1 MTISEA
7 ISQTRKLSGNAV
19 DDNTMCRWLSELDGR
34 LMLDFYKG
42 GEWMAYALPQ
52 DADHEL
58 LVPFPWDELY
68 VHYLEAMVYYSNGEY
83 ERYRNSYEMY
93 NKKELDY
100 RQWYARN
107 QLPITLE
114 ALQKRCCTVVTEG
127 RGSKPFWYLSAYALA
142 VKHGYTGTE
151 EEWLA
156 ELVGPQ
162 GPAGQ
167 DGSGVEIRGTYA
179 DLEALEEAIS
189 NPNQGDMYNVGT
201 TAPYQIYMWDETTP
215 PGAWVNQ
222 GQLQGPKGDT
232 GPQGIPGPEGPK
244 GDTGD
249 TGPQGAKGETGAQG
263 PAGQTGPQGPQGQ
276 KGDKGDPFTYEDFTA
291 EQLEALTG
299 PAGPQGEPGA
309 KGEKGDTG
317 ATGPQ
322 GEKGETGATGPQ
334 GEKGDTGAQGPQG
347 PKGDTGETGPQGP
360 KGDTGEQG
368 PQGPKGDT
376 GTGLDIKGT
385 YDSVELLEAAVQSPQ
400 QGDMYNVGA
409 SAPYT
414 IYMWDETSGTGD
426 WVSQGQL
433 HGAKG
438 DTGPQGPQ
446 GEPGTPGAQGPAGAD
461 GQPGEDGGY
470 YTPSVDASGNLSWA
484 ASKADM
490 PAVSGTNIRG
500 PQGPAGEDGAP
511 GEQGPAGQDGAPGAQ
526 GEQGPQG
533 PAGADGQ
540 DATIN
545 GVNALTLQTANG
557 ISSNQSGGTLTIKLP
572 DGGDVGD
579 VLKRTA
585 TSAEWGELP
594 EAATAFSVTI
604 PADGWGEDN
613 AAAVQNP
620 AFAASGYAYVCG
632 PDEDSRSGWASG
644 GVRAA
649 DSVTEDG
656 SLGFLCDAV
665 PDGPLTVNFVRME
678 TGGTS
683 APVLSTGGAG
693 GGGGGGGIKLL
704 SIAVTTPPN
713 KTEYRPGDVF
723 DPAGMV
729 VTASYEFGLEQAV
742 TGYTYTPSGALAEGN
757 TQITISY
764 SEGGVTAQTTQAIT
778 VEKAAVQ
785 VPSQSGALTYTGE
798 AQSPTWDNYNQ
809 ADMTLSGETSGT
821 NAGSYDAVFTLTNTV
836 GTQWPDG
843 TTEPKTVAWSIQK
856 ATGQVTLNPES
867 LTLTADQ
874 TSGTVTVTRLGTG
887 AVTAQVTDT
896 SVASA
901 QVSGDQVTV
910 TGLETGTTTVT
921 VSAADDG
928 NYTAGSASLS
938 VQVQFSEIYGVEW
951 NGTETTVW
959 SRTDA
964 AEMFTDPEPAVNN
977 GTGSSPFDDI
987 MPWSGMVTSEDPEAG
1002 TVVSIP
1008 KFWYKWTRSGNGMKL
1023 QISNGPE
1030 DGFFVSP
1037 AHADRGDGYGERDV
1051 VYVGRYHCGSS
1062 YKSQT
1067 GVQPVTNITR
1077 STARDRIHTLGDDV
1091 YQWDW
1096 ATRWTIM
1103 MLYLVE
1109 YANWNSQA
1117 AIGYGCSPSG
1127 NKFNMGL
1134 TDAMQY
1140 HTGTSAASRTTYGC
1154 CQYRH
1159 IEGLLDN
1166 VYDWVDGIYF
1176 SGANVYCILNPDDY
1190 SDTTGGTLVGQ
1201 RATNSGY
1208 ISAWTDPS
1216 DVEGYEWAL
1225 YPDAVSGSES
1235 TFVTDYCSYSA
1246 SGVVLYVGGN
1256 YGQSQDYGLFC
1267 AVGYYAAS
1275 GSSSNVG
1282 SRLHKLPKGEGV

>member
-42 GEWMAYALPQ
+42 SEWMAYALPQ

-68 VHYLEAMVYYSNGEY
+68 VHYLEAMVYYSNGEF

-201 TAPYQIYMWDETTP
+201 AAPYQIYMWDETTP

-263 PAGQTGPQGPQGQ
+263 PAGQTGPQGPQG
-276 KGDKGDPFTYEDFTA
+276 
-291 EQLEALTG
+291 
-299 PAGPQGEPGA
+299 EPGA
-309 KGEKGDTG
+309 KGDKGDTG
-317 ATGPQ
+317 ATGPK

-433 HGAKG
+433 QGAKG

-470 YTPSVDASGNLSWA
+470 YTPSVDASGNLSWS
-484 ASKADM
+484 ASKPDM
-490 PAVSGTNIRG
+490 PTVSGTNIRG
-500 PQGPAGEDGAP
+500 PQGPAGADGAP
-511 GEQGPAGQDGAPGAQ
+511 GAQGPAGQDGAPGAQ

-533 PAGADGQ
+533 PKGDAGDTGPQGPAGEDGAD
-540 DATIN
+540 ATVN
-545 GVNALTLQTANG
+545 GVNALTLQAGNG
-557 ISSNQSGGTLTIKLP
+557 LVGQQTGNTFTIGLP
-572 DGGDVGD
+572 VDGSAGD
-579 VLKRTA
+579 VLKKTDDG
-585 TSAEWGELP
+585 AEWGELL
-594 EAATAFSVTI
+594 EESAAFSITV

-613 AAAVQNP
+613 TATVQNP
-620 AFAASGYAYVCG
+620 MFAASGYAYVCG
-632 PDEDSRSGWASG
+632 PDEASRSVWTSG
-644 GVRAA
+644 GVRASDEVSA
-649 DSVTEDG
+649 DG
-656 SLGFLCDAV
+656 ALAFLCDQA
-665 PDGPLTVNFVRME
+665 PETDLTVNIIRTA
-678 TGGTS
+678 TGGS
-683 APVLSTGGAG
+683 GSPVLSTGGG
-693 GGGGGGGIKLL
+693 GSGGGGGGIKLL
-704 SIAVTTPPN
+704 SITVTTPPN

-729 VTASYEFGLEQAV
+729 VTASYEFGLERAV

-757 TQITISY
+757 TQITISH

-778 VEKAAVQ
+778 VEKATVQ

-910 TGLETGTTTVT
+910 TGLKTGTTTVT

-951 NGTETTVW
+951 DGTGTTVW

-964 AEMFTDPEPAVNN
+964 AELFTDPEPAVNN

-1037 AHADRGDGYGERDV
+1037 AHANRGDGYGERDV

-1077 STARDRIHTLGDDV
+1077 AAARTEINALGADI

-1117 AIGYGCSPSG
+1117 AIGYGCSPSRK
-1127 NKFNMGL
+1127 KFNMGL

-1159 IEGLLDN
+1159 IEGLWDN

-1176 SGANVYCILNPDDY
+1176 SGANVYCTLNPDDY

-1201 RATNSGY
+1201 RATKSGL

-1216 DVEGYEWAL
+1216 AVDGYEWAL
-1225 YPDAVSGSES
+1225 YPDALNGSES
-1235 TFVTDYCSYSA
+1235 TFVTDYCNYIA
-1246 SGVVLYVGGN
+1246 SGVVLFAGGF
-1256 YGQSQDYGLFC
+1256 YFQSQDRGLFC
-1267 AVGYYAAS
+1267 AYGSNAAS
-1275 GSSSNVG
+1275 DSFGNVG